1 MLKQKILKWSALRRR
16 EYEIA
21 IFQTEHPREKKGY
34 KLVYQGQ
41 IDGDNHMD
49 VINKLFRTFNI
60 RDLIPAS
67 YKGRTISSGDIIMIG
82 SSMGGW
88 LSMLAA
94 IQYPDRV
101 KGFIGLAAAPNF
113 VKYFTNQITSD
124 QKKELG
130 HSGKFKIINKIFQ
143 PITFSRSSILIIC
156 IKYEN
161 IF

>member
-67 YKGRTISSGDIIMIG
+67 YKGRTISSGDIIMI
-82 SSMGGW
+82 SDNYEKKSYYQLQSGGW
-88 LSMLAA
+88 ATVNR
-94 IQYPDRV
+94 IHV
-101 KGFIGLAAAPNF
+101 
-113 VKYFTNQITSD
+113 
-124 QKKELG
+124 
-130 HSGKFKIINKIFQ
+130 
-143 PITFSRSSILIIC
+143 C
-156 IKYEN
+156 
-161 IF
+161 